1 MILLFNIKGLISCGC
16 IMSGLSQSKL
26 ICRILQ
32 WISSAALLLLAV
44 ILIAFLI
51 KETVVLA
58 GLLFTANDS
67 ISIYLLVDGLIV
79 YFLYFEFIALIIK
92 YFQSNYHFPLQ
103 YFIYIAIT
111 AVIRLIVVEHKD
123 PQLFI
128 IYSIS
133 ILVLIFA
140 LYVSNADR
148 LKPKE

>member
-1 MILLFNIKGLISCGC
+1 
-16 IMSGLSQSKL
+16 MSGLSQSKL

-128 IYSIS
+128 IYSVS